1 MEASMIYQQNLVL
14 IFFISLIVGCASA
27 PSVDKIE
34 IISVTP
40 SASIDYNGSAT
51 AKVEIKLDKAVTA
64 TSFKGKVEL
73 WDDDG
78 PADDLI
84 HKKKNYSIRTLLTR
98 KVISF
103 TIKCTDKGE
112 LKGTSTDSDDGSDG
126 ETRVYE
132 LYAYETKAQK
142 SSAEYEV
149 TCVPPEE
156 EEDDEGE
163 GEGSKSLND

>member
-1 MEASMIYQQNLVL
+1 MTYKQNLVL

-27 PSVDKIE
+27 PSIDKIE

-40 SASIDYNGSAT
+40 SASIDYNGSAI
-51 AKVEIKLDKAVTA
+51 AKVEIKLDKAVSA

-78 PADDLI
+78 AADDLI

-103 TIKCTDKGE
+103 TIKCTNTGE
-112 LKGTSTDSDDGSDG
+112 LKGTSADSDDGSDG

-149 TCVPPEE
+149 KCVPP

-163 GEGSKSLND
+163 GEESESPND